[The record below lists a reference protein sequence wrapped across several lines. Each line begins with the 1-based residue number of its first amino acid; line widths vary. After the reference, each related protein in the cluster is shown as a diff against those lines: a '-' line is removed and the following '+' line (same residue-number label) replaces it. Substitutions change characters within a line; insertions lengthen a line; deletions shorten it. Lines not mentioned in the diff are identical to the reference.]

1 MIAERYGYDDILEHL
16 DLVVNAQQMLSLRL
30 DIIDYESGFSS
41 TRPKE
46 NISPWPKVE
55 KVLRSFTGKMRARR
69 IKWRFQGRTR
79 DIVVGTPVFESIP
92 FVMVE
97 NALKSASTGWGVLV
111 TFEEKTAEIWINIYS
126 ISQVIK

>member
-55 KVLRSFTGKMRARR
+55 KVMRSFTGKMRARR
-69 IKWRFQGRTR
+69 IKWRFEGRSR
-79 DIVVGTPVFESIP
+79 DNVVGPTIFEMIQ
-92 FVMVE
+92 FVIVE
-97 NALKSASTGWGVLV
+97 KAQIGRASGRERVCKYV
-111 TFEEKTAEIWINIYS
+111 S
-126 ISQVIK
+126 R